1 MLLIVTFVQQST
13 ISNQQFFD
21 MYTAVQTWILHLEG
35 CQSLKDKRSVLQSL
49 KADLRRLNVSVA
61 EVGAQDL
68 WQRAELAC
76 AAVGSDRRV
85 VDEMLRTADGIVEA
99 ADGVRIIDT
108 VVTQV

>member
-1 MLLIVTFVQQST
+1 MFAAI
-13 ISNQQFFD
+13 
-21 MYTAVQTWILHLEG
+21 QTWVLHLEG

-49 KADLRRLNVSVA
+49 KADLRRRLNVSVA

>member
-1 MLLIVTFVQQST
+1 
-13 ISNQQFFD
+13 

-68 WQRAELAC
+68 WQRGELAC

>member
-1 MLLIVTFVQQST
+1 
-13 ISNQQFFD
+13 

-61 EVGAQDL
+61 EVGTQDL

>member
-1 MLLIVTFVQQST
+1 MIVGLIV
-13 ISNQQFFD
+13 
-21 MYTAVQTWILHLEG
+21 WELHLAS